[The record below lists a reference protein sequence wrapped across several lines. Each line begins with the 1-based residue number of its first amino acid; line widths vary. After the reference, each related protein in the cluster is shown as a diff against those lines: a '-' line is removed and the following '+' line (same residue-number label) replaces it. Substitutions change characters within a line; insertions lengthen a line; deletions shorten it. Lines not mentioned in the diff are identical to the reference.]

1 VLAPEEEDRSIA
13 AMRFSLASEIVELVV
28 LTGDEIFLQTL
39 REAVGGS
46 RRLWHVPSSDKVS
59 DLLVAGG
66 VSILVLDAQAL
77 NETANLFIAEI
88 KRQFPDLIV
97 VVAGSREAET
107 ALARAI
113 SDGTVY
119 RFIHKPMS
127 PGRARLFVDAAV
139 RKYAEQRKHN
149 DGVIAPAGKT
159 HGALLIGA
167 ACAALFVV
175 LGAIGLLRHA
185 ARDETDPQQAVK
197 TAAPPPPAT
206 PLLARAADAL
216 AANRLTALDGD
227 GALELYLQALARDP
241 ADADAR
247 AGLAEVRERLLTRAE
262 NALLEERLDEAS
274 VTVETARK
282 AGAQDGRLALLS
294 AQLSKA
300 HEQLKAPMAAV
311 RANAAGTAA
320 PAAAPVADPAEQFAA
335 LAVQRME
342 EGHLTDPDRDNA
354 QFYVQEALRI
364 DPESSAARN
373 VQLALSLRLQQ
384 ADAAERDR
392 LLNFARER
400 LQQDRLIEPT
410 NDSAK
415 YYVLTLRGID
425 PANAA
430 LAPLAQDLGA
440 RLVAKGR
447 HSLELQQYEAA
458 RSWLQEA
465 ASVGY
470 SSPDAAAANRD
481 LDAVLAQ
488 RAFLSNWIDASGLT
502 LLRSVR
508 PVYPSKALK
517 SATEGSVDLEF
528 TIAESGAVRDITVR
542 AADPPGVFE
551 QAAISALSQWRY
563 QPVVRGGA
571 GPIAQRARIRMRFA
585 LEP

>member
-1 VLAPEEEDRSIA
+1 MLAPEEEDRSIA
-13 AMRFSLASEIVELVV
+13 AMRFSLASDVVELVV

-66 VSILVLDAQAL
+66 VGILVLDAQTL
-77 NETANLFIAEI
+77 NQGANLFIAEI
-88 KRQFPDLIV
+88 KRQFPDLIL

-107 ALARAI
+107 ALAHAI

-127 PGRARLFVDAAV
+127 PGRARLFADAAV
-139 RKYAEQRKHN
+139 RKYAEQRKRS
-149 DGVIAPAGKT
+149 DGAVAVAATT
-159 HGALLIGA
+159 HRGLLIGA
-167 ACAALFVV
+167 ACAVLCVLF
-175 LGAIGLLRHA
+175 GTIWLLRHA
-185 ARDETDPQQAVK
+185 ARDERGPQQAVK
-197 TAAPPPPAT
+197 TAVLPPPAT

-216 AANRLTALDGD
+216 AANRLTAPGGD
-227 GALELYLQALARDP
+227 GALDLYLQALARDP
-241 ADADAR
+241 ADVDAQ

-274 VTVETARK
+274 AAVETARK
-282 AGAQDGRLALLS
+282 AGAQGGRLALLS
-294 AQLSKA
+294 AQLAKA
-300 HEQLKAPMAAV
+300 REQLKAPPAPV
-311 RANAAGTAA
+311 RVNAAGS
-320 PAAAPVADPAEQFAA
+320 AAAPPAVDPAEQFAA
-335 LAVQRME
+335 LAVQRMD

-354 QFYVQEALRI
+354 QFYVQEALRA

-373 VQLALSLRLQQ
+373 VQQTLSLRLQQ
-384 ADAAERDR
+384 ADAAERGR
-392 LLNFARER
+392 LLKSARER
-400 LQQDRLIEPT
+400 LEQDRLIEPA

-415 YYVLTLRGID
+415 YYVLSLRGID
-425 PANAA
+425 PTNTG

-447 HSLELQQYEAA
+447 RALELQQYEAA

-481 LDAVLAQ
+481 LDTALAQ
-488 RAFLSNWIDASGLT
+488 QASLSKVVDARELT
-502 LLRSVR
+502 LLTSVQ
-508 PVYPSKALK
+508 PAYPSRALK
-517 SATEGSVDLEF
+517 SAIEGSVELEF

-542 AADPPGVFE
+542 AADPPGMFE
-551 QAAISALSQWRY
+551 QAAIGALSQWRY
-563 QPVVRGGA
+563 QPVVRGAGA
-571 GPIAQRARIRMRFA
+571 IALRAHIRIRFQLGR
-585 LEP
+585 